1 MSVEDPFAVLDS
13 PVWHALRGPH
23 RRFALP
29 QPIDGDATDSR
40 AYRYRPDVTSFAA
53 LDDARDPRS
62 WSALAELVGPGEQ
75 VAVLASDGLPCGWT
89 VTAEFHASQMVA
101 PAIGGTDLSGE
112 TIVELT
118 SADVDDMVAL
128 VELTKPGPFLRATV
142 ELGGYVGIRREGRLV
157 AMAGRRLGPP
167 GWREVSAVCTHPD
180 HRGRGLSRGLV
191 SVVMAGIRHDGKRP
205 FLHVMPENTG
215 AVALYESMGF
225 VHRADVV
232 ITVVRPP
239 GSGATTGAL

>member
-1 MSVEDPFAVLDS
+1 MSVEDPFVVLDL

-29 QPIDGDATDSR
+29 RPIDGAAADSR
-40 AYRYRPDVTSFAA
+40 AYRYRPDVTPFAA

-62 WSALAELVGPGEQ
+62 WSALADLVGPGGP
-75 VAVLASDGLPCGWT
+75 VAVLASDGPPRGWS
-89 VTAEFHASQMVA
+89 VTAEFHVSQMVA
-101 PAIGGTDLSGE
+101 PAADAIGE
-112 TIVELT
+112 TAVSRETVVELT

-167 GWREVSAVCTHPD
+167 GWSEVSAVCTHPD
-180 HRGRGLSRGLV
+180 HRGRGLSRLLV
-191 SVVMAGIRHDGKRP
+191 SMVMAGIRRDGKLP
-205 FLHVMPENTG
+205 FLHVMPANTG
-215 AVALYESMGF
+215 AVALYESLGF
-225 VHRADVV
+225 VHRAGVV
-232 ITVVRPP
+232 ITVVRPL
-239 GSGATTGAL
+239 GAGAR

>member
-1 MSVEDPFAVLDS
+1 MSVEDPFVVLDS

-29 QPIDGDATDSR
+29 QRIDCR
-40 AYRYRPDVTSFAA
+40 AYRYRPDVTPFAA

-62 WSALAELVGPGEQ
+62 WSALADLVGPGEQ
-75 VAVLASDGLPCGWT
+75 VAVLASTGLPPGWRI
-89 VTAEFHASQMVA
+89 TAEFHASQMVA
-101 PAIGGTDLSGE
+101 PAADAVAETAVSRE

-118 SADVDDMVAL
+118 SADVDDMVTL
-128 VELTKPGPFLRATV
+128 VELTKPGPFLPATV

-167 GWREVSAVCTHPD
+167 GWSEVSAVCTHPD
-180 HRGRGLSRGLV
+180 HRGRGLSRRLV
-191 SVVMAGIRHDGKRP
+191 SVVTAGIRRDGKRP
-205 FLHVMPENTG
+205 FLHVLPGNTG
-215 AVALYESMGF
+215 AVALYESLGF
-225 VHRADVV
+225 VHRTGVV

-239 GSGATTGAL
+239 ESDAAKGAL